1 MPGDGAGVP
10 DGRTKKLTGALLQIA
25 KQGSTTH
32 PLLARVFLAKMVN
45 KTCGTAIG
53 PWDVDDLPEVFL
65 DAVRA
70 LEMDL
75 AEMER
80 GLEQVR
86 EVQARIRARYKK

>member
-1 MPGDGAGVP
+1 
-10 DGRTKKLTGALLQIA
+10 
-25 KQGSTTH
+25 
-32 PLLARVFLAKMVN
+32 MVN
-45 KTCGTAIG
+45 KACGTAIG

-80 GLEQVR
+80 GLAQVR
-86 EVQARIRARYKK
+86 EVQAQIRARYKK